1 MGLDSRPLAKKETEQ
16 NLEDAY
22 AWIKSAAVRGF
33 YPAAFELEI
42 VNRALERT
50 GRTESA
56 KARYNQISSLIAD
69 KPKEE
74 VTFRLIADPAIGYKF
89 YASNRWGEPKIEGD
103 VITLQLKTGG
113 TAWLRLDSYT
123 SEQDKDMRD
132 RIKAP
137 DPVLAMGFIE
147 MLKKQFG
154 DARLVKHG
162 PSKVAVVKD
171 AYYVIA
177 EIPADQEHHSRA
189 ALIVVEPSVDKLV
202 TLEFITFKENVQN
215 ESDEFSGLVDT
226 YSYTPP
232 RLTKAMEDFVKGLSS
247 KK

>member
-1 MGLDSRPLAKKETEQ
+1 MRRSLRPLRQGYLFPSSAIHLLTVILGFTASLLAAAGENSKDLEAKAFAGDPRSQYLMGLDSRPLAKKETEQ

-113 TAWLRLDSYT
+113 TAWLRLD
-123 SEQDKDMRD
+123 
-132 RIKAP
+132 
-137 DPVLAMGFIE
+137 LASCRRR
-147 MLKKQFG
+147 
-154 DARLVKHG
+154 RLGTRGRWGRFRSVQ
-162 PSKVAVVKD
+162 
-171 AYYVIA
+171 I
-177 EIPADQEHHSRA
+177 RA
-189 ALIVVEPSVDKLV
+189 
-202 TLEFITFKENVQN
+202 
-215 ESDEFSGLVDT
+215 
-226 YSYTPP
+226 
-232 RLTKAMEDFVKGLSS
+232 
-247 KK
+247 